1 MLDEYPQPSVA
12 VDTAVLTYDPDR
24 AEILVLQVRRPDAP
38 GWALP
43 GTFMHVDELLADAV
57 TRSLRD
63 KAGVNGVVPRQLH
76 VFDALDRDDRGRV
89 LAVAHMAVVRLDR
102 LADRLPATRLTP
114 VHRPGR
120 MWRDH
125 ADIIDLARARLDD
138 EHRARPD
145 PYGLLAESDGDADAA
160 ADNADDRDWGNA
172 FTLRELRRLHE
183 AVAGTT
189 LQPDT
194 FKRRMAP
201 HLVETGHTVTSGR
214 GRPAEL
220 FRRR

>member
-12 VDTAVLTYDPDR
+12 VDTAALTYDPVR
-24 AEILVLQVRRPDAP
+24 AEILVLQVRRPDGP

-43 GTFMHVDELLADAV
+43 GTFMHIDELLADAV
-57 TRSLRD
+57 ARSLRD
-63 KAGVNGVVPRQLH
+63 KAGVTGVVPRQLH

-125 ADIIDLARARLDD
+125 ADIIDLARVRLED

-145 PYGLLAESDGDADAA
+145 PYGLLADGDGDT
-160 ADNADDRDWGNA
+160 ADDTADDVAAWGNA

-201 HLVETGHTVTSGR
+201 YLVETGHTVTSGR